1 MLLFDPA
8 ASIAM
13 NSKNKSLIS
22 TQELGIE
29 FYRHRFFPEKL
40 QEKRKEIEL
49 LITGYNLGV
58 NHIKMHPQSEWK
70 QVLMEIGVPEN

>member
-1 MLLFDPA
+1 MLQYNQIDASFLPDPA

-29 FYRHRFFPEKL
+29 FIATAFPEKL
-40 QEKRKEIEL
+40 SKRNEKKSNCSLRG
-49 LITGYNLGV
+49 ITW
-58 NHIKMHPQSEWK
+58 E
-70 QVLMEIGVPEN
+70 